1 MAAIDLKAL
10 VGRFNEHCRRSLEA
24 AAGLTLSRSH
34 YNVELEHWLIKLAD
48 GADTDIAAILRHY
61 DADHGRLM
69 ADLNRGLDRM
79 KTGNARAPSLSP
91 EIVEVAKQAW
101 LLASVE
107 HGLTKM
113 RSGHLLWAMLA
124 DETVSRHVRDSS
136 GQFGKIQAD
145 ALKRDLLTITANSTE
160 AASATTSV
168 EGAPA
173 GAGGD
178 EGAPRSGSSAALDQF
193 TIDLTAKARA
203 GKIDP
208 ILGRDTEIRQVVDIL
223 TRRRQNN
230 PILTGEAGVGKTAV
244 VEGFALRI
252 AQGDVPPAL
261 KDVIIR
267 TLDLGLLQAG
277 AGVKGEFENR
287 LKSVIEEV
295 KASPKPIIVFIDE
308 AHQLIGAGG
317 SAGQG
322 DAANLL
328 KPALARGELR
338 TIAATT
344 WAEYKKYFE
353 KDAALT
359 RRFQVVK
366 VEEPSEPLAMAMVR
380 GIVATLEKHHGIRI
394 LDEAVEAAVKLSA
407 RFIPSRQL
415 PDKAVSLIDTACA
428 RVAMSQAAMP
438 APLED
443 RVRRIELID
452 TEVAILERE
461 MSAGADHGIKKGELL
476 EERFKADED
485 RKALETRWEEEK
497 VLAKEIAELRTAI
510 EAPSPA
516 PATAEAGGNG
526 DAAAAPQATD
536 KDALRAKLAE
546 ATSKLHGLQGE
557 NPLVFPVVD
566 AQAVAEIVESWT
578 GVPAGRMQS
587 DEIKTVLNLREAMG
601 KRIVGQDHALEAVA
615 QAIRTSRAKLTD
627 PRKPIGVFLMVG
639 TSGTGKT
646 ETALTL
652 ADLLYGGEQNIT
664 TINMTEFKEEHKV
677 SLLMGSP
684 PGYVGYGEGGIL
696 TEAVRRRPY
705 SVVLLDEMEK
715 AHPGVQDVF
724 FQVFDK
730 GNMKDGEGRD
740 IDFKNTVLIMT
751 SNAGTDLIAKLFAD
765 PDTAPDAAG
774 LADALRPELAKYFK
788 PAFLGRVTIVP
799 YFPLSEAVIR
809 QIVVLQLNRI
819 ARRVKEAYRAS
830 FEYDPA
836 LVDTI
841 AARCT
846 ESSSGARNV
855 ENILSRTL
863 LPELSAEVLARL
875 AEGTTISKVS
885 VGIEPTGSFRYTLG

>member
-10 VGRFNEHCRRSLEA
+10 VGRLNEHCRRALEA

-34 YNVELEHWLIKLAD
+34 YDVELEHWLIKLSD
-48 GADTDIAAILRHY
+48 GSDTDIAAILRHY
-61 DADHGRLM
+61 DIDHGRFTT
-69 ADLNRGLDRM
+69 DLNRVLDKM
-79 KTGNARAPSLSP
+79 KTGNSRAPSLSP
-91 EIVEVAKQAW
+91 DVSLAIKEAW
-101 LLASVE
+101 ALASAE
-107 HGLTKM
+107 HGLTRI

-124 DETVSRHVRDSS
+124 DEALARHTREASS
-136 GQFGKIQAD
+136 QFGKINTD
-145 ALKRDLLTITANSTE
+145 TLKRDLLIITRDSAE

-173 GAGGD
+173 TGAEGGD
-178 EGAPRSGSSAALDQF
+178 GMPRPAGSAALDQF
-193 TIDLTAKARA
+193 TIDLTAKARS

-252 AQGDVPPAL
+252 ATGDVPPAL
-261 KDVIIR
+261 KDVVIR

-287 LKSVIEEV
+287 LKNVIEEV
-295 KASPKPIIVFIDE
+295 KASPKPIILFIDE
-308 AHQLIGAGG
+308 AHQMIGAGG
-317 SAGQG
+317 QAGQG

-328 KPALARGELR
+328 KPALARGKLR

-353 KDAALT
+353 KDPALT

-366 VEEPSEPLAMAMVR
+366 VEEPSEKLAIAMVR
-380 GIVATLEKHHGIRI
+380 GIVDTLEKHHGIRI

-443 RVRRIELID
+443 RIRRIELID
-452 TEVAILERE
+452 TERAILARE
-461 MSAGADHGIKKGELL
+461 MAAGADHTSRQGELA
-476 EERFKADED
+476 EERAALDTD
-485 RKALETRWEEEK
+485 RIALEARWEQEK
-497 VLAKEIAELRTAI
+497 VLANEIAEVRGHI
-510 EAPSPA
+510 ENPDD
-516 PATAEAGGNG
+516 G
-526 DAAAAPQATD
+526 QD
-536 KDALRAKLAE
+536 KDTLRAKLAE
-546 ATSKLHGLQGE
+546 ATAKLHALQGE
-557 NPLVFPVVD
+557 MPLVFPVVD

-578 GVPAGRMQS
+578 GIPAGRMQS
-587 DEIKTVLNLREAMG
+587 DEINTVLNLKDTMG
-601 KRIVGQDHALEAVA
+601 RRIVGQDHALEAVA
-615 QAIRTSRAKLTD
+615 QAIRTSRAGLTD

-652 ADLLYGGEQNIT
+652 ADLLYGGEQNVT
-664 TINMTEFKEEHKV
+664 TINMSEYKEEHKV
-677 SLLMGSP
+677 STLMGSP
-684 PGYVGYGEGGIL
+684 PGYVGYGEGGVL

-724 FQVFDK
+724 FSVFDK

-740 IDFKNTVLIMT
+740 IDFKNTVIIMT
-751 SNAGTDLIAKLFAD
+751 SNAGSDLITKLFAD
-765 PDTAPDAAG
+765 PDTAPDSAS
-774 LADALRPELAKYFK
+774 LADALRPELMKYFK
-788 PAFLGRVTIVP
+788 PAFLGRVTLVP
-799 YFPLSEAVIR
+799 YFPLSEEIIR
-809 QIVVLQLNRI
+809 KIVVLQLARI
-819 ARRVKEAYRAS
+819 ARRVREAYKAE
-830 FEYDPA
+830 FEYA
-836 LVDTI
+836 HELVETI

-863 LPELSAEVLARL
+863 LPELSAEVLGRL
-875 AEGTTISKVS
+875 AEGEAINRIA
-885 VGIEPTGSFRYTLG
+885 VGIDPTGSFTYSLG